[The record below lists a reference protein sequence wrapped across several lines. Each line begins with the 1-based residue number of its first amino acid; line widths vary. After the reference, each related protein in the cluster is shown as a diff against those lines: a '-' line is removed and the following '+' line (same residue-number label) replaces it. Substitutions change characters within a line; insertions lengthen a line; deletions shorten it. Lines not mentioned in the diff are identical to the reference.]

1 MTATVEQ
8 ESPLDSSGNDS
19 QNGGKRRRRRRTRSR
34 KEKRG
39 GSFLNRLLVPG
50 ALLVGQKTLQSRKR
64 HGKGTRRRRTRR
76 SRK

>member
-1 MTATVEQ
+1 MNLEEPPVTS
-8 ESPLDSSGNDS
+8 ESQD
-19 QNGGKRRRRRRTRSR
+19 GGKRRRRRRTRSR
-34 KEKRG
+34 KGKRG

-76 SRK
+76 GRK